1 MVAYRQ
7 FVELSGSGDSE
18 ERGRAAHF
26 AAMAFVGHKG
36 PADEQAALYAALISF
51 LDDAS
56 VKVRAA
62 LAYGLLHAKCA
73 PRPIMVS
80 LLQDAPIIAR
90 AVAQYSPVLVD
101 ADLLSVIKTA
111 DEPMLDVIAERP
123 NLTLR
128 VAQALI
134 WRDVH
139 PISLKV
145 LARHDVEMNSG
156 MLDELA
162 TKRGAEGKIRG
173 ALLLR
178 KELSAAARYQLV
190 EQVRNALATGRIVK
204 GAIAPRRLS
213 RLMRDATDTAMTAIG
228 EREAAAMRSE
238 FSEQMVADD
247 KISSRVMLHA
257 IVSGHVLFFADC
269 LAQLAAVPR
278 AKVFALLNDGSRAG
292 LNALFA
298 KCSLSEAVRNL
309 LARLIFYARSADLAD
324 DIAARHFVVT
334 SLIEELIVEHDGVIP
349 QELEEAFGYLNEQNV
364 KLARQAARGVM
375 PAFAENADDGL
386 KLPGSAPDMKALPA
400 A

>member
-1 MVAYRQ
+1 MVAYHQ
-7 FVELSGSGDSE
+7 FVELSESGDSE

-62 LAYGLLHAKCA
+62 LAYGLLHAQCA

-80 LLQDAPIIAR
+80 LLQDAPVIAR

-101 ADLLSVIKTA
+101 ADLLAVVKTA
-111 DEPMLDVIAERP
+111 DEPMLDVVAERP
-123 NLTLR
+123 NLSLR
-128 VAQALI
+128 VAQSLLH
-134 WRDVH
+134 RDVH

-145 LARHDVEMNSG
+145 LARHDVEMTRG

-162 TKRGAEGKIRG
+162 TRRGAEGKIRG

-178 KELSAAARYQLV
+178 VELSAAARYQLV
-190 EQVRNALATGRIVK
+190 EQVRSALANGRIVR
-204 GAIAPRRLS
+204 GAVAPRRLE

-228 EREAAAMRSE
+228 EREAAAHRPE
-238 FSEQMVADD
+238 FSAEMVANN
-247 KISSRVMLHA
+247 KVSSRVMLHA

-269 LAQLAAVPR
+269 VTQLGDMPR
-278 AKVFALLNDGSRAG
+278 TKVFALLNDGSRAG
-292 LNALFA
+292 LNAMFA
-298 KCSLSEAVRNL
+298 KCGLNESVRNV

-349 QELEEAFGYLNEQNV
+349 EELEEAFGYLNEQNV
-364 KLARQAARGVM
+364 TLARQAARGVM
-375 PAFAENADDGL
+375 PAFAENAETEL
-386 KLPGSAPDMKALPA
+386 ALPELVQELVALPA